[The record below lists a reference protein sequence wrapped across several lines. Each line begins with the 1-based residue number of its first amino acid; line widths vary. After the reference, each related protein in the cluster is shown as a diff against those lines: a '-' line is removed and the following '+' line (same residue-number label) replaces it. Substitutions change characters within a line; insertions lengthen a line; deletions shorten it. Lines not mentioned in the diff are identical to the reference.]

1 MRKPAYTF
9 NRKGLKGRKVLYR
22 YSRRGCVTGTVM
34 LASRNLL
41 GVVMDDGR
49 RMVRHINS
57 WEVLI

>member
-1 MRKPAYTF
+1 M
-9 NRKGLKGRKVLYR
+9 YR
-22 YSRRGCVTGTVM
+22 YSRKGCVTGTVM
-34 LASRNLL
+34 LSLPNFI